1 MYHLIGISE
10 IISHIQGFTRPGP
23 FLFDLLASIGLRA
36 ETLGMMLELMDK
48 AKTLLADE
56 DAQQGHK

>member
-1 MYHLIGISE
+1 MSGLTE
-10 IISHIQGFTRPGP
+10 IVSHMQGFTRPGP
-23 FLFDLLASIGLRA
+23 FLFDLLASIGLRP